1 VDDSVLI
8 PRPETEL
15 MVEEILRLSLPEKP
29 RVLDV
34 GTGSG
39 AIAAALKSNR
49 PDWRI
54 EAGDVSMEALWTAG
68 RNFQNLNLS
77 IPHYCAWGLTGVK
90 GSWTVVVSNPPY
102 IATGDLDGLPP
113 PVQKEPRLELDGGRD
128 GFELI
133 AMLIRKAPHYLT
145 RDGYLCLEIGFDQA
159 GKVLGLARRLGYRRI
174 RVLNDGAGIPRI
186 FIGQW

>member
-1 VDDSVLI
+1 MLI

-15 MVEEILRLSLPEKP
+15 LVEEILRLPLPENS
-29 RVLDV
+29 RILDV

-49 PDWRI
+49 PDWRV
-54 EAGDVSMEALWTAG
+54 EAGDVSLEALRTAG
-68 RNFQNLNLS
+68 RNFQNLNLN
-77 IPHYCAWGLTGVK
+77 IPRYCAWGLLGTK
-90 GSWTVVVSNPPY
+90 GPWTVVVSNPPY
-102 IATGDLDGLPP
+102 IATEDLEGLPP
-113 PVQKEPRLELDGGRD
+113 PVQKEPRLALDGGRD

-133 AMLIRKAPHYLT
+133 SMLIRQTPVFLE

-174 RVLNDGAGIPRI
+174 RVINDGAGIPRI